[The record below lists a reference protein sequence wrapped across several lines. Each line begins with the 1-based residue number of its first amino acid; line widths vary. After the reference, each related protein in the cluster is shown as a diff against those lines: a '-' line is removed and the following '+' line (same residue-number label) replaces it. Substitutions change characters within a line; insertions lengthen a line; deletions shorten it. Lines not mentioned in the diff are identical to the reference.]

1 MKFLTSV
8 FIITSG
14 TKTMQT
20 PWLKNTRLKR
30 AWGIKYIV
38 MWSFILSSSSS
49 LWDHQVPHKAGFGT
63 VRYHFTRCLLDLWV
77 SKWVSNEY
85 KSILDLWVSNEYPK
99 PSLTI
104 QKWKLHSTFHENV
117 EVNGHLLAYKIKKIN
132 CKNYPDSNAISLT
145 SVEQSVQSSS
155 TEEVCTCKLQ
165 NIWHR
170 MLHLQNLV
178 VTDFLLLF
186 HLFALIHC

>member
-1 MKFLTSV
+1 MKFLTTV
-8 FIITSG
+8 VIIKPG

-20 PWLKNTRLKR
+20 LWLKNTWLKR

-38 MWSFILSSSSS
+38 MWFFILSSSSS

-63 VRYHFTRCLLDLWV
+63 ARYHFTRCLLDLWV

-85 KSILDLWVSNEYPK
+85 KSILDLWVSNEYQK

-117 EVNGHLLAYKIKKIN
+117 EVNGHLLAYKMKKIN
-132 CKNYPDSNAISLT
+132 CKNYPDSNAINLT
-145 SVEQSVQSSS
+145 SVEQGLSRVLAWRKS
-155 TEEVCTCKLQ
+155 
-165 NIWHR
+165 
-170 MLHLQNLV
+170 
-178 VTDFLLLF
+178 
-186 HLFALIHC
+186 ALANCRIFDTGCYIYKTWLSQIFYYSFICLP

>member
-77 SKWVSNEY
+77 S
-85 KSILDLWVSNEYPK
+85 NEYPK

-104 QKWKLHSTFHENV
+104 QKWKLYSTFHENV

-186 HLFALIHC
+186 HLFTLIHC